1 MMRVIIL
8 IVTIVVIDF
17 YDIFDGHD
25 TDVCLVNALRVLIIV
40 LKAKMPVMA
49 IILVPKKKIMVVP
62 KKNLPIKKY
71 EKSWRHQV
79 SVRPEGSPAWTQ
91 HEVPATQV

>member
-8 IVTIVVIDF
+8 IVIIVVIDF

-25 TDVCLVNALRVLIIV
+25 TDVCLFNALRVLMMV

-49 IILVPKKKIMVVP
+49 RYQKKDHGGT
-62 KKNLPIKKY
+62 KKEFANKK
-71 EKSWRHQV
+71 V
-79 SVRPEGSPAWTQ
+79 
-91 HEVPATQV
+91 